1 MGIGRRNNHPKHKDS
16 SRININ
22 QDSKANAAKNETS
35 HTVGKNQP
43 PDIKPGSPPPQTPD
57 HPASTKPKPGKPG
70 KRIFVILS
78 ILVVI
83 IVAAIVVRGLLQKH
97 PDPSIIDS
105 GTKTVIFWSDTENK
119 WITTTAVPAITDAT
133 YSNTATSSVPGQ
145 ITITTVT
152 PTTTIS
158 ATTTVT
164 TPKSSMTDLATS
176 TFTTTQPAPVTIAGT
191 SAATSTQPVMTT
203 ITTNQPASTPPP
215 LQFTVTTTVTSYVG
229 GVISSCSPSNTK
241 TTSSSGD
248 TIMWGSFGVVLVGSY
263 VITKTKRR
271 NK

>member
-1 MGIGRRNNHPKHKDS
+1 MGIGRRNNHPKHKNS
-16 SRININ
+16 SRINTN
-22 QDSKANAAKNETS
+22 KDSKANAANNETS
-35 HTVGKNQP
+35 HAGGKNQP
-43 PDIKPGSPPPQTPD
+43 PDNEPGPAPPQPPD

-97 PDPSIIDS
+97 PGPSIIDS
-105 GTKTVIFWSDTENK
+105 GSKTVVFWSDSENK

-145 ITITTVT
+145 ITISTVT

-164 TPKSSMTDLATS
+164 TPKSSTTDLATS
-176 TFTTTQPAPVTIAGT
+176 TFTTT
-191 SAATSTQPVMTT
+191 
-203 ITTNQPASTPPP
+203 QPASTPPP

-229 GVISSCSPSNTK
+229 GVISSCSPSNKK